1 MTHQVESENQSFG
14 ESHANIH
21 HDPMTKEEE
30 ESKEPHT
37 TEVGISSHVRGG
49 ARNFTGYVASTKV
62 AKSGTRGGFVLARVC
77 SYQYQAPTA
86 LDLIYHRRYIRSV
99 EFTGLCPCVC
109 SRKLDY

>member
-14 ESHANIH
+14 ESHTNIH

-37 TEVGISSHVRGG
+37 TEVGISNHVRGG

-77 SYQYQAPTA
+77 SYCAGVNILPAIYTIGRIYGTLPPYA
-86 LDLIYHRRYIRSV
+86 LRL
-99 EFTGLCPCVC
+99 L
-109 SRKLDY
+109 